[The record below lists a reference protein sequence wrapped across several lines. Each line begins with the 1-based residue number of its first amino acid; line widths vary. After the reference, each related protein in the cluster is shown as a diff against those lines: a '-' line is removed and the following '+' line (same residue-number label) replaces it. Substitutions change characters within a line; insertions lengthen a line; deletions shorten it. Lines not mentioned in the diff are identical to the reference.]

1 MLPGVAILTRRAD
14 ALAMSLASTE
24 LASVRADSTQR
35 QFVLDVAFDESFLV
49 ARLDD
54 SQRVEAA
61 GFEKAKA
68 GLDGLHFVVV
78 QRPDDDGVE
87 PAGFWLLR
95 EMSRHKF
102 MDSVLS
108 CHWQMRL
115 AARMRIHRRSRCA
128 QRARRP
134 MITTQFLRGTA
145 QGGGGRHGPL
155 PVCTSN
161 STMFT
166 LPNGGG
172 AEYGAST

>member
-1 MLPGVAILTRRAD
+1 MTEDNVGGKMINVKSDLDPGAMLPGGDLD
-14 ALAMSLASTE
+14 AARGRFGMSLASTE

-35 QFVLDVAFDESFLV
+35 QLVLDVALDESFLV

-95 EMSRHKF
+95 EM
-102 MDSVLS
+102 
-108 CHWQMRL
+108 
-115 AARMRIHRRSRCA
+115 A
-128 QRARRP
+128 
-134 MITTQFLRGTA
+134 TA
-145 QGGGGRHGPL
+145 
-155 PVCTSN
+155 
-161 STMFT
+161 
-166 LPNGGG
+166 
-172 AEYGAST
+172 